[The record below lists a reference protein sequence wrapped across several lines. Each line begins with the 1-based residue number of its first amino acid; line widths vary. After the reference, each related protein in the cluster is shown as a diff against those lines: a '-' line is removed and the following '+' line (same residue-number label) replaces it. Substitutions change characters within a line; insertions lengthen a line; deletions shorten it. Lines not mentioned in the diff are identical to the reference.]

1 MHTFAGYIFDS
12 SRAWHVQMPR
22 NIKGLVGSCLVI
34 PCHFDYYQH
43 PPPRPNRVVWYQY
56 VSRGYPLVYDDMHPK
71 SVIDRFRGRT
81 SRVYVYSKG
90 GCSLKINPVRWSD
103 HRQKIYPWIDP
114 ENVGR
119 GTYRFFDT
127 TVTIEVVGKFP

>member
-1 MHTFAGYIFDS
+1 M
-12 SRAWHVQMPR
+12 
-22 NIKGLVGSCLVI
+22 
-34 PCHFDYYQH
+34 
-43 PPPRPNRVVWYQY
+43 
-56 VSRGYPLVYDDMHPK
+56 VYDDMHPK

-81 SRVYVYSKG
+81 SRVYVYSK